1 MMEREI
7 KEIER
12 AKSKMEKM
20 YEKMHG
26 GKKKEMVDEKKDE
39 MDEEM
44 SQPHGN
50 IGAQTPQGEP
60 LGFLEEDELDEA
72 HCSEEDD
79 VNEEVD
85 RFKS

>member
-1 MMEREI
+1 
-7 KEIER
+7 
-12 AKSKMEKM
+12 
-20 YEKMHG
+20 
-26 GKKKEMVDEKKDE
+26 
-39 MDEEM
+39 M

-79 VNEEVD
+79 TDSVNEEFL
-85 RFKS
+85 RMQK